1 MLKLFILF
9 CLVNYSY
16 SKSDEFFHKN
26 LSNVKALVLQ
36 ENTVNIYGGGLLLD
50 NFNTC
55 QINNLFY
62 NNEIVNNKTNLK
74 IVCKKHFYEYMICEK
89 DLILFSLKINNYQKC
104 KLIFYS
110 FDNIQEI
117 IVKDTLNIFKKFI
130 YKEILY
136 NCLRFF
142 VLFLA
147 VKFVFKI
154 IQEDNIDFTNNIYT
168 R

>member
-16 SKSDEFFHKN
+16 SKSDEFFDKN

-36 ENTVNIYGGGLLLD
+36 ENTVNIYSGGLLLD

-89 DLILFSLKINNYQKC
+89 DLILFSLKINNYQEC

-117 IVKDTLNIFKKFI
+117 IVKDTLNIFKNFI
-130 YKEILY
+130 YKETLY

-142 VLFLA
+142 GLFLA